1 MKKILSILFISVAL
15 FSCED
20 VIDLEV
26 RDGVNQLVVDA
37 WLTDEDKEQSVK
49 LTISQPYFENSAP
62 KPALGAEVIVYN
74 QDSTAHVF
82 TDPNNDGVYTYKPKP
97 GKFLKENEQV
107 ALAVK
112 YENEQYYSISKLKRV
127 PKIDSVAYEVFS
139 FPITP
144 PDGGPKDGFLAQ
156 FYAND
161 PVGEGDTYLMRSYK
175 NDTLRFKP
183 SDITLAY
190 DAGFSPGSKSDGLM
204 FILPIRQ
211 SLNQTLFLDKDKLK
225 VELFS
230 IPTEAYFY
238 LLQLRQESSNG
249 GIFAT
254 PLSNIPTNIINL
266 NSKSTKKALGAF
278 FVSKVST
285 FETVIDKNKAR
296 PKQ

>member
-1 MKKILSILFISVAL
+1 MKKGLAIIGLSIGL
-15 FSCED
+15 FSCEQ

-26 RDGVNQLVVDA
+26 NDGVNQLVVDA
-37 WLTDEDKEQSVK
+37 WLTDEVKEQRVK
-49 LTISQPYFENSAP
+49 LTVSQPYFEKSDP
-62 KPALGAEVIVYN
+62 KPALGAEVIVFN

-82 TDPNNDGVYTYKPKP
+82 TDKDNDGVYTYKPEA
-97 GKFLKENEQV
+97 GKFLKDNEQA
-107 ALAVK
+107 ALYIK
-112 YENEQYYSISKLKRV
+112 YENEEYYSLSQLKRV
-127 PKIDSVAYEVFS
+127 PKIDSVGYEVFS

-161 PVGEGDTYLMRSYK
+161 IAGAGDTYLIRSYK

-183 SDITLAY
+183 ADITLAY

-230 IPTEAYFY
+230 IPTEAYYY

-285 FETVIDKNKAR
+285 FETIIDKSKAK

>member
-1 MKKILSILFISVAL
+1 MKKILLIIGISASL
-15 FSCED
+15 ISCEQ

-26 RDGVNQLVVDA
+26 KEGVNQLVVDA
-37 WLTDEDKEQSVK
+37 WLTDEIKEQSVK
-49 LTISQPYFENSAP
+49 LTVSQPYFEESDP

-82 TDPNNDGVYTYKPKP
+82 TDRDNDGIYTYKPEV

-107 ALAVK
+107 ALYVK
-112 YENEQYYSISKLKRV
+112 YQNEEYYSLSQLKRV
-127 PKIDSVAYEVFS
+127 PKIDSVGYEVFS

-161 PVGEGDTYLMRSYK
+161 ITGAGDTYLVRSYK

-183 SDITLAY
+183 TDITLAY

-211 SLNQTLFLDKDKLK
+211 SLNQTLFLDKEKLK

-230 IPTEAYFY
+230 IPTEAYYY

-254 PLSNIPTNIINL
+254 PLSNIPTNIFNL
-266 NSKSTKKALGAF
+266 DNKSSQKALGAF
-278 FVSKVST
+278 IVSKVRT
-285 FETVIDKNKAR
+285 FETVIDKNKAK

>member
-1 MKKILSILFISVAL
+1 MKKTLLILFVSATL
-15 FSCED
+15 FSCEE
-20 VIDLEV
+20 VINLEV

-49 LTISQPYFENSAP
+49 LTISQPYFEKSAP

-82 TDPNNDGVYTYKPKP
+82 TDPNSDGVYTYKPKP
-97 GKFLKENEQV
+97 GKFLKENEQL
-107 ALAVK
+107 ALSIK
-112 YENEQYYSISKLKRV
+112 YENEQYYSLSQLKRV
-127 PKIDSVAYEVFS
+127 PKIDSVGYEAFS

-144 PDGGPKDGFLAQ
+144 PSGGPKDGFLAQ

-254 PLSNIPTNIINL
+254 PLSNIPTNISNL

-285 FETVIDKNKAR
+285 YETVIDKNKAK

>member
-1 MKKILSILFISVAL
+1 MKKIFSILIITAAL
-15 FSCED
+15 FSCEEVINLD
-20 VIDLEV
+20 VK
-26 RDGVNQLVVDA
+26 DGVNQLVVDA

-49 LTISQPYFENSAP
+49 LTISQPYFEESAP

-74 QDSTAHVF
+74 QDSTAHAF
-82 TDPNNDGVYTYKPKP
+82 TDPNNDGVYTYKPKA

-107 ALAVK
+107 ALRIK
-112 YENEQYYSISKLKRV
+112 YENEQYYSLSQLKRV
-127 PKIDSVAYEVFS
+127 PKIDSIGYEVFN

-144 PDGGPKDGFLAQ
+144 PGGGPKDGFLAQ

-161 PVGEGDTYLMRSYK
+161 ITGAGDTYLVRSHK

-183 SDITLAY
+183 TDITLAY

-230 IPTEAYFY
+230 IPTEAYYY

-254 PLSNIPTNIINL
+254 PLSNIPTNIFNL
-266 NSKSTKKALGAF
+266 DNKSTKKALGAF
-278 FVSKVST
+278 IVSKVSS
-285 FETVIDKNKAR
+285 FETVIDKNKAK

>member
-1 MKKILSILFISVAL
+1 MKKIFLIIPICIGL
-15 FSCED
+15 FSCEE
-20 VIDLEV
+20 VIDLDV

-37 WLTDEDKEQSVK
+37 WLTNEDKEQKITLS
-49 LTISQPYFENSAP
+49 ISQPYFEETAP
-62 KPALGAEVIVYN
+62 KPALGAEVVVYN

-82 TDPNNDGVYTYKPKP
+82 TDIDKDGVYTYKPQP

-107 ALAVK
+107 ALYIK
-112 YENEQYYSISKLKRV
+112 YENEEYYSLSKLKRV

-144 PDGGPKDGFLAQ
+144 PGGGPKDGFLAQ

-161 PVGEGDTYLMRSYK
+161 PVGEGDTYLVRSYK

-183 SDITLAY
+183 ADITLAY
-190 DAGFSPGSKSDGLM
+190 DAGFSAGSKSDGLM

-211 SLNQTLFLDKDKLK
+211 ALNQTLFLDKDKLK

-254 PLSNIPTNIINL
+254 PLSNIPTNIFNL
-266 NSKSTKKALGAF
+266 DSKSSKKALGAF

-285 FETVIDKNKAR
+285 FETVIDKNKAK